1 MRITPMDIQQQQFR
15 IRFRGF
21 DVQEVDSFLELV
33 ASELKEVL
41 HENSSLKDDIKRLQD
56 AQAMY
61 EEKEK
66 TFQTAFISAQRV
78 VDEMKENAQRQAKL
92 ILTQAE
98 VESARVLQQAEA
110 QASRIQEEIVRLKQQ
125 RIQLEYRVKSFI
137 SSLQAWFSAEREAD
151 KDMEEIKP
159 AEHNSVKE
167 AKVSSGN
174 TSPLKPS
181 EDADDE
187 HLFEVPGTDRTIS
200 TINEIISEVNIERAP
215 PPR

>member
-33 ASELKEVL
+33 ASELKEVF

-56 AQAMY
+56 AQTMY
-61 EEKEK
+61 EKKEK

-78 VDEMKENAQRQAKL
+78 VDDMKENAQRQAKL

-98 VESARVLQQAEA
+98 LESARVLQQAEA
-110 QASRIQEEIVRLKQQ
+110 QASRIQEEIARLKQQ

-151 KDMEEIKP
+151 KDMEEIEP
-159 AEHNSVKE
+159 AERTSVKE
-167 AKVSSGN
+167 TKVSSGN

-181 EDADDE
+181 EHTDDD
-187 HLFEVPGTDRTIS
+187 HLFEVPGTDRTIN

>member
-33 ASELKEVL
+33 ASELKEVF
-41 HENSSLKDDIKRLQD
+41 HENSSLKDEIKRLQD

-61 EEKEK
+61 QEKEK

-78 VDEMKENAQRQAKL
+78 IDEMKENAQRQGKL

-98 VESARVLQQAEA
+98 VEAARLLQQAETR
-110 QASRIQEEIVRLKQQ
+110 ASQIQEEIARLKQQ
-125 RIQLEYRVKSFI
+125 RVQLEYRVKSFI
-137 SSLQAWFSAEREAD
+137 NSLHAWFSAERDAD
-151 KDMEEIKP
+151 KDLEDEQP
-159 AEHNSVKE
+159 AGQNAVKGL
-167 AKVSSGN
+167 KMSGN
-174 TSPLKPS
+174 TGSRTVS
-181 EDADDE
+181 EDVE
-187 HLFEVPGTDRTIS
+187 SGHRFEVPGANRTID
-200 TINEIISEVNIERAP
+200 TINEIISEVNLERAP